1 MREHLRRGE
10 DVTPRPPVETLLA
23 WAASGQRRLE
33 DTVSAL
39 EPSAVQQPSALPGWT
54 RGHVVTHLAR
64 NADALVNLLTWARTG
79 TPTPMYATPDQ
90 RNADIDAGA
99 GRDLDEQLTDLREAG
114 RRFADAA
121 AALPPDAWAAR
132 VKSAQGRD
140 IPAAEVPWMRTREV
154 WLHLVD
160 LDAGPS
166 VDVIPDDVAVEL
178 VTDVASWMS
187 PKLTDAVMLRP
198 DGQPSVH
205 LGVEDA
211 EPKATVS
218 GPAAR
223 IAGWLTGRTP
233 ADRLDADGTV
243 PPLPR
248 WL

>member
-1 MREHLRRGE
+1 
-10 DVTPRPPVETLLA
+10 
-23 WAASGQRRLE
+23 
-33 DTVSAL
+33 
-39 EPSAVQQPSALPGWT
+39 
-54 RGHVVTHLAR
+54 
-64 NADALVNLLTWARTG
+64 
-79 TPTPMYATPDQ
+79 
-90 RNADIDAGA
+90 
-99 GRDLDEQLTDLREAG
+99 
-114 RRFADAA
+114 
-121 AALPPDAWAAR
+121 
-132 VKSAQGRD
+132 
-140 IPAAEVPWMRTREV
+140 MRTREV

>member
-1 MREHLRRGE
+1 M
-10 DVTPRPPVETLLA
+10 TPRPSVETLLA
-23 WAASGQRRLE
+23 WAASGQRLLE
-33 DTVSAL
+33 DTVSGL
-39 EPSAVQQPSALPGWT
+39 EPSAAQQPSALPGWS
-54 RGHVVTHLAR
+54 RGHVITHLAR

-79 TPTPMYATPDQ
+79 AETPMYATPDQ

-99 GRDLDEQLTDLREAG
+99 DRDLAEQLTDLRAAG

-121 AALPPDAWAAR
+121 AALPADAWAAR
-132 VKSAQGRD
+132 VRSAQGRD

-160 LDAGPS
+160 LDGGPT
-166 VDVIPDDVAVEL
+166 VDVIPDDIAAEL
-178 VTDVASWMS
+178 VTDAAASMS
-187 PKLTDAVMLRP
+187 PKLTDAVLLRP

-205 LGVEDA
+205 LGVENA
-211 EPKATVS
+211 EPTATVS

-233 ADRLDADGTV
+233 ADRLDTDGTV
-243 PPLPR
+243 PALPR